1 MTTKPGKYDVLA
13 TCFMAVSGAGSN
25 GSKSS
30 VSRRLQFT
38 RGRTDCIISL
48 SASILILNNN
58 VKSVPDTRGSVGHV
72 SDPDR
77 SSGWLFRQS
86 KVSKYGV
93 KKPPPRLRPGEFFT
107 SILSLS
113 DAPAKVLTAKC
124 PSDFA

>member
-13 TCFMAVSGAGSN
+13 TCFMATGGGWAQHVPLALCLVVFNSPEE
-25 GSKSS
+25 
-30 VSRRLQFT
+30 
-38 RGRTDCIISL
+38 
-48 SASILILNNN
+48 ILNLSLIFCY
-58 VKSVPDTRGSVGHV
+58 VFICLIMVSSVPDTRGSVGHV